1 MGNFLT
7 ALYVLLII
15 CVACVIINV
24 AYIYIATK
32 FKLFKGFTKFLTEDL
47 EKSEEDAVYI
57 ITPPFSMAV
66 SLIVIGFLTYK
77 LILKPFYY
85 VILYPFVKIWYFITE
100 ILFKPIRKNI
110 FKNKIEKW

>member
-7 ALYVLLII
+7 VLYVLLIV

-32 FKLFKGFTKFLTEDL
+32 FKLFRGFTKFLTEDI
-47 EKSEEDAVYI
+47 ETDAVYI
-57 ITPPFSMAV
+57 ITPPFSIVV
-66 SLIVIGFLTYK
+66 SLIVIGFLIYK
-77 LILKPFYY
+77 LILKPLYY
-85 VILYPFVKIWYFITE
+85 MILYPFVKIWYFITE

-110 FKNKIEKW
+110 FKNTIEKW

>member
-7 ALYVLLII
+7 ALYVLLIV

-47 EKSEEDAVYI
+47 EKNAKDAVYI
-57 ITPPFSMAV
+57 ITPPFSIAV
-66 SLIVIGFLTYK
+66 SLIVIGFLTHK

-110 FKNKIEKW
+110 FKNTIEKW